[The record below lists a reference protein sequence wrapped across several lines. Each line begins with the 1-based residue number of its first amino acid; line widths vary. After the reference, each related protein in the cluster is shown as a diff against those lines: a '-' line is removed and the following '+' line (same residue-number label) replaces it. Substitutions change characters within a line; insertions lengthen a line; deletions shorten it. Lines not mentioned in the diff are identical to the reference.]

1 MQEIYA
7 RKREASG
14 YDGRI
19 EARFHP
25 KGEGN
30 SEFAEDV
37 AEATQNSKELPN
49 INLEEGSDLEDNLE
63 KNSDES

>member
-37 AEATQNSKELPN
+37 AERTQAKSSKELPD
-49 INLEEGSDLEDNLE
+49 IALEQGYDLEDE
-63 KNSDES
+63 FT